1 MRAPA
6 QSFGTGLQLDCAP
19 VPGADLT
26 PCRELWPEGRRA
38 MTLIPWTRDL
48 SASWSAAVP
57 EALVHANETVRKR
70 THDVVRPTPE
80 ELDEILAIQFSV
92 AWAGE
97 TGGEPRRLAWWHC
110 DLIDPEGGGD
120 LLARLLPR
128 THQWAALSL
137 ARRAAGRVDALG
149 RQQLATP
156 DRVRTLFHLG
166 FEVDEQLCDRVARYR
181 RQGADVR
188 EVLRAH
194 LAVGYP
200 WSLDAFT
207 AHLQQLPPAKTKET
221 AAGRRITNKPKCT
234 VEQVRM
240 LAAALLPLKAQY
252 PLPYFEA
259 ND

>member
-1 MRAPA
+1 MERLA
-6 QSFGTGLQLDCAP
+6 
-19 VPGADLT
+19 
-26 PCRELWPEGRRA
+26 
-38 MTLIPWTRDL
+38 RD
-48 SASWSAAVP
+48 
-57 EALVHANETVRKR
+57 
-70 THDVVRPTPE
+70 
-80 ELDEILAIQFSV
+80 ELDEILALQFSV

-128 THQWAALSL
+128 THEWAGLSL

-149 RQQLATP
+149 RQHLANP

-166 FEVDEQLCDRVARYR
+166 FEVDEQLCDHVARYR
-181 RQGADVR
+181 RQQVEAR

-194 LAVGYP
+194 LAIGYP

-207 AHLQQLPPAKTKET
+207 AHLQRLPPAKTKET
-221 AAGRRITNKPKCT
+221 AAGRRITNNATST
-234 VEQVRM
+234 VEQVRL
-240 LAAALLPLKAQY
+240 LAAALLPLKPKY

-259 ND
+259 SD